1 MAKQHRHS
9 LLLTMG
15 FICMQLH
22 GCCKSL
28 QPHFVLTNIS
38 KDKHPFAPNNL
49 QFQTV
54 PPLFFCPT
62 CCLYFRIEFD
72 RPTCPS
78 NRTKIPKIRLRCC
91 LFGCGGTFWHNF
103 WERIGEM
110 GELGRKGK
118 KTGTLMPDRQRNI
131 VGGTLLIDYKRNII
145 CWLTKYGYWM
155 ITKGD
160 YWLIIFNPSPPEFFF
175 SRFIEI

>member
-1 MAKQHRHS
+1 
-9 LLLTMG
+9 MG

-54 PPLFFCPT
+54 PPLFFVRHAAFIFELSLTVRLVRAIGQKSPKYDSVAVFSDVGA
-62 CCLYFRIEFD
+62 LFD
-72 RPTCPS
+72 T
-78 NRTKIPKIRLRCC
+78 T
-91 LFGCGGTFWHNF
+91 FGG
-103 WERIGEM
+103 RIGEM